1 VRRLVEKRALMFLT
15 LAILVWAI
23 SISSL
28 AGYFYLQNTMY
39 TEQIGENQQSANK
52 TASNYDELMSKY
64 NTLLSEYSILY
75 GSYSFP
81 QGVNFTLLM
90 EPLGRLIDSL
100 KGNYGSLLMDQKG
113 LNETYCTLE
122 EDCQLVCQEG
132 NVTREDFGRLLNEC
146 YDLSNLLAIRELSLI
161 LSETVTLN
169 VNVCI
174 DYGNGTI
181 NWHNETRT
189 PTGSSLFQ
197 LTQKI
202 SAINYTYY
210 SSMKPG
216 HVLMDSINDKKAY
229 TVDYSE
235 GWSWIWYYWDGDE
248 QSWISGP
255 VGCDAW
261 MLKNGGIYKWRF
273 EHWSW
278 P

>member
-1 VRRLVEKRALMFLT
+1 MVEKRALIFLT

-39 TEQIGENQQSANK
+39 TEQIGENQQSLNK
-52 TASNYDELMSKY
+52 TASNYDELTSKY
-64 NTLLSEYSILY
+64 NILLGEYSILY

-81 QGVNFTLLM
+81 GGNFTLLM
-90 EPLGRLIDSL
+90 EPLGRLIDNQ
-100 KGNYGSLLMDQKG
+100 KGNYSSLIMDQKD
-113 LNETYCTLE
+113 LNETYYTLE
-122 EDCQLVCQEG
+122 EDYQLVYQKG
-132 NVTREDFGRLLNEC
+132 NVTGEDFGRLLNEY
-146 YDLSNLLAIRELSLI
+146 YDLFNLLAIRELSLV

-169 VNVCI
+169 VNACI
-174 DYGNGTI
+174 DYGNGTT
-181 NWHNETRT
+181 NWRNETKM
-189 PTGSSLFQ
+189 PAGSSLFQ

-202 SAINYTYY
+202 AEINYTYY
-210 SSMKPG
+210 PSMKPG
-216 HVLMDSINDKKAY
+216 HVLADSINDKKAY
-229 TVDYSE
+229 TAGYSE

-248 QSWISGP
+248 QNWISGP

-261 MLKNGGIYKWRF
+261 MLKNDGTYKWRF